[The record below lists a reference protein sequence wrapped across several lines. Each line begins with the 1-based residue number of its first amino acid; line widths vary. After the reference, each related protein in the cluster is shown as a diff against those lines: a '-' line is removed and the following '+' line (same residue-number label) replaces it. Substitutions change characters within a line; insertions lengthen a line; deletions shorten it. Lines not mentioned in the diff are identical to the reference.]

1 MANEKRSTS
10 ETRPLLVFS
19 HLRWNFVYQRPQ
31 HLLTRFQRMCNVHVW
46 EEPVYEGQEAP
57 HLRESTGTGGVQ
69 VITPLLP
76 EGTTADAA
84 SSIQKVLLDQ
94 YLASRRLSE
103 IFAWYYTP
111 MALKFSAHLSPVVT
125 VYDCMDELSA
135 FQGASPEL
143 ISLEKKLFAR
153 ADVVFCGGASLYAA
167 KRKQHR
173 NTHLFPSSIDRE
185 HFAPAR
191 NAQPD
196 PADQV
201 SIPHPRVGFYG
212 VLDER
217 LDRDLLRDVAKLR
230 PDLHFVLLGPV
241 VKIRERDLP
250 AAPNLHYLGQ
260 KKYEELPAYLANW
273 DVAMLPFARNA
284 STEFISPTKTPEYLA
299 GGKPVVSTPIRDV
312 VKPYGE
318 LGLVKIAATP
328 QEFSAA
334 VDACTATA
342 NAEWLRRVDAVLT
355 SMSWD
360 KTFSEMWAEIQRC
373 AVPRMASPVGLI
385 TAAEGSTASV

>member
-1 MANEKRSTS
+1 
-10 ETRPLLVFS
+10 
-19 HLRWNFVYQRPQ
+19 
-31 HLLTRFQRMCNVHVW
+31 MCNVHVW